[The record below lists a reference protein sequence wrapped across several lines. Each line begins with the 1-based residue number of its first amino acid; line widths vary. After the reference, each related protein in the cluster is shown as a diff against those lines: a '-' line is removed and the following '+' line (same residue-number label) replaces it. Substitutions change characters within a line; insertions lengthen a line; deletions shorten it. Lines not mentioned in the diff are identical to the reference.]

1 MNTIKASDLIKQRGK
16 LNTTNPRNFNIQ
28 VLENE
33 PNPNVCV
40 APLKPVSLM
49 NTFRRN
55 LNQSLRDSLREPLP
69 ESTQTRKETVY
80 RHQNT
85 KRTVR
90 KRSQSSNTLQ
100 TNTSQEVQTDKVVIN
115 VDDMYS
121 FLNLEY
127 KHKNK
132 CKEYTLK
139 GVIITLCITA
149 YTAGIMCFQHYIL
162 D

>member
-16 LNTTNPRNFNIQ
+16 LNTTNPRNFNVQ

-33 PNPNVCV
+33 PNPNVCE

-55 LNQSLRDSLREPLP
+55 LNQSLRESLRDPLP

-80 RHQNT
+80 RHPNT
-85 KRTVR
+85 KRTIR

-100 TNTSQEVQTDKVVIN
+100 TNTSQEIQTDKVVIN
-115 VDDMYS
+115 VDDIYS

-132 CKEYTLK
+132 CKENTLK
-139 GVIITLCITA
+139 GVIITLCVTA